1 MRYFLFFLS
10 LSLSL
15 WAFAQMPPD
24 SLPVLRIGI
33 KAVPPFVNLEGDE
46 PSGLSIDF
54 WELVNEQ
61 PNYRYH
67 YRVYDRLG
75 DLIEAIE
82 TGAVDLSINPLT
94 VSEKRM
100 QSMVFSQPFIISGT
114 TFVQKSQSQWLT
126 FLGNFFT
133 WQFLSVLAIL
143 LGINL
148 LIGLV
153 IWFIE
158 KRANPEEFRKGL
170 AGIGDGVW
178 WSAVT
183 MTTVGYG
190 DKAPKTAAGKVVGF
204 VWMFAALLMI
214 SGLTAGI
221 ASALT
226 VSTLDDSIESVQ
238 DLQKF
243 KTGTV
248 KSSSTYAFLKSHQV
262 QAQSFRTVKEGLEAL
277 ESGAIEVLVYDRPI
291 LEYYRQNLGYTE
303 LTLASR
309 NLKTDYY
316 GFAFPKNSTLRNK
329 RDPQIVRALKSNV
342 WKSRP

>member
-24 SLPVLRIGI
+24 SIPVLRIGI
-33 KAVPPFVNLEGDE
+33 KASPPFVNLSADE
-46 PSGLSIDF
+46 PRGMSIDF
-54 WELVNEQ
+54 WELVNEDAGYQ
-61 PNYRYH
+61 YQYEVFDN
-67 YRVYDRLG
+67 LS
-75 DLIEAIE
+75 DLLAAVEK
-82 TGAVDLSINPLT
+82 GQVDLSINPLT

-100 QSMVFSQPFIISGT
+100 ESMIFSQPFIISGT
-114 TFVQKSQSQWLT
+114 TFVKKSESQWLT

-133 WQFLSVLAIL
+133 WQFISVLMVLLSV
-143 LGINL
+143 NL
-148 LIGLV
+148 VIGLI
-153 IWFIE
+153 IWLVE
-158 KRANPEEFRKGL
+158 QRGNSEEFRRGL
-170 AGIGDGVW
+170 RGLGDGVW

-190 DKAPKTAAGKVVGF
+190 DKAPKTALGKVLAF

-262 QAQSFRTVKEGLEAL
+262 QAQSYRTVQEGLEAL
-277 ESGAIEVLVYDRPI
+277 ESNAIEVLVYDRPI

-316 GFAFPKNSTLRNK
+316 SFAFPKNSTLRSK
-329 RDPQIVRALKSNV
+329 LDPQIVRSLKSDV
-342 WKSRP
+342 WKSLP